1 MRQGSTRRPV
11 IAVIAGLAVLATVGI
26 GYAAI
31 PDSSGVLHGCYQKQN
46 GNLRVVN
53 SANDCRRSELAI
65 QWNQRG
71 PQGVPGLPGT
81 PGTPG
86 PPGPPGPP
94 GVGHAF
100 QKDIFSGV
108 AVTPP
113 GYTTIATLNLPAGS
127 YFVTA
132 KGVATNAN
140 QSVTW
145 DCALRRGDNL
155 AIDNSQVVSEKFDQG
170 GTSFQVFSVGLNLE
184 GLTTLATAGSVRM
197 ECASRDRAGSP
208 ASGSTIGEIK
218 LIAVQVTT

>member
-1 MRQGSTRRPV
+1 M
-11 IAVIAGLAVLATVGI
+11 
-26 GYAAI
+26 
-31 PDSSGVLHGCYQKQN
+31 
-46 GNLRVVN
+46 
-53 SANDCRRSELAI
+53 
-65 QWNQRG
+65 
-71 PQGVPGLPGT
+71 
-81 PGTPG
+81 
-86 PPGPPGPP
+86 
-94 GVGHAF
+94 
-100 QKDIFSGV
+100 
-108 AVTPP
+108 TPP